1 MTRFLCDYV
10 ILDYEK
16 IFNINVYAY
25 FFYFLWTK
33 WRRSANRINEAIE
46 SATNT
51 STTTT
56 TLPEKEC
63 NEYLFTVLN
72 IFAIIEDELKSL
84 PSDSEAASY
93 ELHTE
98 YYAKK
103 SAKLKSQESRISQ
116 IRSRTATELDILI
129 ELEEY
134 RSLSFSYA
142 SKSLFGLL
150 NFVPIDGPDFKEM
163 MNFMELA
170 LPHRC
175 LTKRWLELKKHSKEI
190 KSSHC

>member
-1 MTRFLCDYV
+1 MKRFLTLMV
-10 ILDYEK
+10 ML
-16 IFNINVYAY
+16 IFSTSCGPSEEEVQ
-25 FFYFLWTK
+25 
-33 WRRSANRINEAIE
+33 NRINEAIE

-142 SKSLFGLL
+142 SKSLFNLL
-150 NFVPIDGPDFKEM
+150 NFVPIGGPDFKEM
-163 MNFMELA
+163 MNFSNEANKTGNQLLIRINNYKCEA
-170 LPHRC
+170 
-175 LTKRWLELKKHSKEI
+175 
-190 KSSHC
+190 